1 MSSIN
6 GDDFPFTSMGRKS
19 TSSNSALPGHEVR
32 KGLKSS
38 EEIIPLVPTLESLPQ
53 FNTSDAEPEMD
64 HSEKTTSTAPQA
76 ASISFEPKLPAYGP
90 ALLVPQN
97 TNLKVIT
104 PRGQWETLES
114 NMQTTKL
121 NRTLRAGLSNQRN
134 YTQPIDFVISLA
146 GSEAT
151 KANEKYG
158 VEDGFPTGM
167 LARQVKLATRIQT
180 AVGQVDNS
188 FGIPKEDR
196 PVGIAIVS
204 TLSDDDHTLQTSKK
218 NLIGSEQVAKALEA
232 GQKGRAS
239 KKGPLR
245 PTYVD
250 ELGRPMMF
258 SVGEGIT
265 LATLRTGKI
274 GGGKSLTA
282 YASTSPI
289 DSIERQEEHWA
300 VINNILDSSTQ
311 PIVMPPIISI
321 GGTSFDAQLAFC
333 DQQRGRHPQGAMQ
346 FITTQ
351 PQDRLENHIAA
362 AASRKKFESIAGLV
376 CIDNGDVI
384 NEIPIVMLDMSDEAT
399 ARSVDA
405 ELLRIALEQFNGLQP
420 ANSMDRSDVIV
431 KMKEFSGVLGKM
443 CDHAKLTIKES
454 NGHGSFN
461 ERNLSIQ
468 HRELFLSHAVAV
480 NRKRLMRLGT
490 GQDQF
495 ATVSNDLRYLLTRAF
510 AQAYGRNAGEIMLKD
525 LELHRSK
532 IKMAQIIIHLPDDES
547 LVLQRQHLR
556 RLENSVTE
564 GLTNLIGQKEKLPV
578 FVTSYRIPMQ
588 SNEQP
593 LISIRLMTHA
603 QDVFDLLEEDTPEF
617 FERILTGVSVHE
629 KYKENKRGRTRILE
643 NRIWQNEI
651 EALRSKSL
659 QGMPF
664 FRKWADILDVLK
676 RRVYADMG
684 RKRKNAWGHGLK
696 TKEGGDHFE

>member
-6 GDDFPFTSMGRKS
+6 SDDFGMNSFNRKGL
-19 TSSNSALPGHEVR
+19 SSNSAFPER
-32 KGLKSS
+32 ESS
-38 EEIIPLVPTLESLPQ
+38 IIPQRVGEKVPLVPSLASLPSTDTPSSGL
-53 FNTSDAEPEMD
+53 NNEAPSMP
-64 HSEKTTSTAPQA
+64 TSTPRN
-76 ASISFEPKLPAYGP
+76 STVSFEPKLPEYGP

-97 TNLKVIT
+97 TNLTVIT
-104 PRGQWETLES
+104 PRGQWETLDS
-114 NMQTTKL
+114 SMQTAKL
-121 NRTLRAGLSNQRN
+121 NRTIRAGLSNQRH
-134 YTQPIDFVISLA
+134 YTQPIDFIIPLA

-151 KANEKYG
+151 KANEEYG

-167 LARQVKLATRIQT
+167 LARQVRLATRIQT
-180 AVGQVDNS
+180 AVGQIDNS
-188 FGIPKEDR
+188 FRIPKDER
-196 PVGIAIVS
+196 PVGIAVVS

-218 NLIGSEQVAKALEA
+218 NLCGSENVEKALLA
-232 GQKGRAS
+232 AQKGRGS

-258 SVGEGIT
+258 SAGEGIT

-282 YASTSPI
+282 YASVSPI
-289 DSIERQEEHWA
+289 DSVERQEENWA
-300 VINNILDSSTQ
+300 VLNHILESSTQ
-311 PIVMPPIISI
+311 PVVMPPIISI

-333 DQQRGRHPQGAMQ
+333 DQQRGRQPEGAMQ

-351 PQDRLENHIAA
+351 PQDRLESHIAA

-384 NEIPIVMLDMSDEAT
+384 NDIPVIMLDMSDEAT

-405 ELLRIALEQFNGLQP
+405 ELLRIALEQYNGLQP

-431 KMKEFSGVLGKM
+431 KMKEFSGVLGKGSEE
-443 CDHAKLTIKES
+443 AKLIIQQPTG
-454 NGHGSFN
+454 NGNFT
-461 ERNLSIQ
+461 ERSHPIQ
-468 HRELFLSHAVAV
+468 NRELFLSHAVSM
-480 NRKRLMRLGT
+480 NRKRLMRLAT
-490 GQDQF
+490 GQDTF
-495 ATVSNDLRYLLTRAF
+495 ASLSNDLRYLLTRAF

-532 IKMAQIIIHLPDDES
+532 IKMAQIILHLPDDGS
-547 LVLQRQHLR
+547 LPLQKAHLR

-564 GLTNLIGQKEKLPV
+564 SLTNLIGQKEKLPV
-578 FVTSYRIPMQ
+578 FVNSYRIPMQ

-593 LISIRLMTHA
+593 LITLRLMTHA
-603 QDVFDLLEEDTPEF
+603 QDVFDLLQEDTPEF

-629 KYKENKRGRTRILE
+629 KYKEGKRGRRRILE

-651 EALRSKSL
+651 KALRSKSL
-659 QGMPF
+659 RGMPF

-676 RRVYADMG
+676 RRVYGNMG
-684 RKRKNAWGHGLK
+684 RKRNNGWGHGLQSDS
-696 TKEGGDHFE
+696 GGEQIE